1 MNGIY
6 QKNTLEASVP
16 AAITF
21 PDWQMRTRK
30 IKRAVGSIT
39 IVLTGLAS
47 LFLLVL
53 LKSKTAIDF
62 SGEPFFFVYSI
73 FVTTFVLSRI
83 VSALFYKKTLSAV
96 LDRRFSLFPDK
107 KYEPPVTFVIPCKNE
122 EKDIA
127 NTVEKCF
134 EADYPTEKM
143 EVIVINDG
151 STDGTLNVLQNLQK
165 KFENLTVINFEKNRG
180 KRHAMAEGFRRAR
193 GEIIVQMDSDSY
205 IVPETFRE
213 IVAPFQHP
221 EIAGVCAHA
230 DPTNA
235 DKNIITR
242 MQAAYYFTSFRI
254 LKAAESTYL
263 SVFCLSGCASA
274 YRKSATLPVLDDWL
288 NEKFLGLP
296 ATWGDDR
303 SLTSWLLKDGHSTVY
318 TDRAL
323 AKTIVP
329 DSVRTLF
336 KQQLRWKKSWIV
348 NAFLTGKFIW
358 KTQPF
363 VSAIYY
369 FPLIFVSFVT
379 PFMAF
384 RAMVWAPL
392 VHQAFPWHQIAGI
405 LLVTAILA
413 AYYRFLDRKNTH
425 WPYLF
430 LWSTLN
436 LAALAFVMFW
446 ALIKIQDRG
455 WGTR

>member
-6 QKNTLEASVP
+6 SKTEIAQTNPVVIDFSDWPKKIAKIRRRVAS
-16 AAITF
+16 A
-21 PDWQMRTRK
+21 
-30 IKRAVGSIT
+30 T
-39 IVLTGLAS
+39 IFLVGLAA
-47 LFLLVL
+47 LFLLIL
-53 LKSKTAIDF
+53 LKSKTSIDL
-62 SGEPFFFVYSI
+62 STDPLFFAYSI

-83 VSALFYKKTLSAV
+83 VSAFFYSKTMAAV
-96 LDRRFSLFPDK
+96 LENPENIF
-107 KYEPPVTFVIPCKNE
+107 YEPDVTFVIPCKNE
-122 EKDIA
+122 QDNIA
-127 NTVEKCF
+127 ATVEKCF
-134 EADYPTEKM
+134 EADYPIEKI

-151 STDGTLNVLQNLQK
+151 STDNTLAVLQNLK
-165 KFENLTVINFEKNRG
+165 KYFENLTIINFEKNRG
-180 KRHAMAEGFRRAR
+180 KRHAMAQGFRQAK

-213 IVAPFQHP
+213 IVRPFGQS

-235 DKNIITR
+235 DENVITR

-254 LKAAESTYL
+254 LKAAESTFL

-274 YRKSATLPVLDDWL
+274 YRKSAVLPVIEDWL
-288 NEKFLGLP
+288 GEKFLGLP
-296 ATWGDDR
+296 TTWGDDR
-303 SLTSWLLKDGHSTVY
+303 SLTSWLLKNRHNTVY

-329 DSVRTLF
+329 DSIRGLF

-363 VSAIYY
+363 VSAFYY
-369 FPLIFVSFVT
+369 FPLILISLIT

-392 VHQAFPWHQIAGI
+392 VHHALPWHQVAGI
-405 LLVTAILA
+405 LLITAIIA
-413 AYYRFLDRKNTH
+413 AYYRILNSSNPY

-430 LWSTLN
+430 LWSILN
-436 LAALAFVMFW
+436 LVALAFVMFW
-446 ALIKIQDRG
+446 AVVKIQDRG